1 MIYQTNMK
9 SNKINIALVGFGNI
23 GSYFYKTV
31 IKNKKNI
38 YRKTGKIPIFKY
50 ISAKNINKKRI
61 IKLPKKKLVKNFSN
75 IVLDKEVDI
84 VVELIGGSE
93 GAAKKLVF
101 SSLMNKKH
109 VITANKALISKYGD
123 KLAVI
128 AEKNKVNLEYEASV
142 AGGIPI
148 IRAIKEGLITN
159 KINKIYGI
167 LNGTT
172 NYILSKMESSGNDF
186 YHVLDNAKKLGFA
199 ESNPLSD
206 LNGNDSAAKLRI
218 LSSIA
223 FSINI
228 SKNKILTEGIQ
239 NINLTDIL
247 YAKKF
252 GYKIKLL
259 SISENKKKKLIERV
273 HPCLVSANSFLANT
287 DGVLNAIVIDAAPVG
302 KTVLQGEGAGP
313 GPTSSALI
321 SDLCSV
327 LRGNIKY
334 PFGIS
339 SKLRKKTSKFDILNH
354 TSSSYFRIEV
364 KDLPGVLSSI
374 TKMFAKNK
382 ISIKNLLQNPDK
394 KNKKATIIIIT
405 HKSLEKNYNNLFSN
419 LTRNKFVLK
428 KPTFIRIEK
437 V

>member
-1 MIYQTNMK
+1 MK
-9 SNKINIALVGFGNI
+9 KKINIAIAGFGNI
-23 GSYFYKTV
+23 GSYFYKFLE
-31 IKNKKNI
+31 KNKINI
-38 YRKTGKIPIFKY
+38 SIKTGKIPLIKY
-50 ISAKNINKKRI
+50 ICAKNINKKRL
-61 IKLPKKKLVKNFSN
+61 IKIPKSKWINNPLNLS
-75 IVLDKEVDI
+75 LMDDVDI
-84 VVELIGGSE
+84 IVELIGGSE
-93 GAAKKLVF
+93 GVAKKLVF
-101 SSLMNKKH
+101 SALRNKKH
-109 VITANKALISKYGD
+109 VITANKALMAKYGD
-123 KLAVI
+123 QLAAL
-128 AEKNKVNLEYEASV
+128 AEKNRVNLEYEASV

-148 IRAIKEGLITN
+148 IRSIKEGLIAN

-172 NYILSKMESSGNDF
+172 NFILSSMESSRKNF
-186 YHVLDNAKKLGFA
+186 YEVLDNAKKLGFA
-199 ESNPLSD
+199 ESNPVSD

-223 FSINI
+223 FNKNI

-259 SISENKKKKLIERV
+259 SISEIKMNQLIERV
-273 HPCLVSANSFLANT
+273 HPCLISNDSFLANIN
-287 DGVLNAIVIDAAPVG
+287 GVLNAIVIDAMPVG
-302 KTVLQGEGAGP
+302 QSVLQGEGAGA

-321 SDLCSV
+321 SDLCSI

-339 SKLRKKTSKFDILNH
+339 SKLRTKIIKFNILKH
-354 TSSSYFRIEV
+354 TSSSYLRIEV

-374 TKMFAKNK
+374 TKIFAKNR

-405 HKSLEKNYNNLFSN
+405 HKNLEINYNNLFSN
-419 LTRNKFVLK
+419 LTKNKFVLK